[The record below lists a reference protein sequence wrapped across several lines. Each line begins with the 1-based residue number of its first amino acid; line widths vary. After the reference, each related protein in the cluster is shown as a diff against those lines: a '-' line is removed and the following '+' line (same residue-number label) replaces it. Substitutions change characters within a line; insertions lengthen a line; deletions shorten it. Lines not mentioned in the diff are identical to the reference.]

1 LTLHGTPLLASVGV
15 HQTGASSISLPQ
27 TADALGVAN
36 FELLSSV
43 VVGGASVSDG
53 GYVQVWFSQTDGGF
67 VSGQALWIG
76 AQAGALAAFRRDGG
90 SSDSLAS
97 ADSQTGSVSAIAFVD
112 GGLVAAGTYPAGSSA
127 NAIAT
132 GDFNGDGLTDLA
144 VSDPSSSVYILYG
157 QCR

>member
-1 LTLHGTPLLASVGV
+1 MAGSFRA
-15 HQTGASSISLPQ
+15 LPSGS
-27 TADALGVAN
+27 ALR
-36 FELLSSV
+36 L
-43 VVGGASVSDG
+43 
-53 GYVQVWFSQTDGGF
+53 
-67 VSGQALWIG
+67 
-76 AQAGALAAFRRDGG
+76 GALTTFRRDGG

-97 ADSQTGSVSAIAFVD
+97 ADSQTGSVSAIAFID
-112 GGLVAAGTYPAGSSA
+112 GGLVTAGTYPAGSSA